1 MLVLIMRHQKFFYIL
16 TLSIFNI
23 LFYPKIQSLARFMEK
38 GKCEIIKRYKIT
50 SLTYGVKTN
59 I

>member
-1 MLVLIMRHQKFFYIL
+1 MRHQKFFYIL